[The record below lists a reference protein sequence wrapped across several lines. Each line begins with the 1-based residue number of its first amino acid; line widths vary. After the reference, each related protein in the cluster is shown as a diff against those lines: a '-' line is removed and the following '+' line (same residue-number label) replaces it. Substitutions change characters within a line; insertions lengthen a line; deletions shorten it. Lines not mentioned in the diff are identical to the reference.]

1 MVQAGRKAQR
11 ETNST
16 AYRELVRGLASVS
29 DVLAPTPAG
38 IYDCLTKAHLS
49 EKHAVS
55 TMLSREELSRE
66 APEAGVPDELS
77 DKAIAGHF
85 ANAAGFYSAAAM
97 DSVATGDLPRAF
109 KYYRKAAIH
118 ARRAAALQTPCDAKL
133 LEQVREYKGKAV
145 IVRQEIAR
153 RTVLRKRFSLGILK
167 RRR

>member
-1 MVQAGRKAQR
+1 MVKAGKKAHR
-11 ETNST
+11 DTNAT
-16 AYRELVRGLASVS
+16 AFRELVRGLASVS
-29 DVLAPTPAG
+29 DVIAPTPAS

-55 TMLSREELSRE
+55 AMLSREELSRE

-85 ANAAGFYSAAAM
+85 ADAAGYYGAAAM
-97 DSVATGDLPRAF
+97 DNAATGDLPRAF

-118 ARRAAALQTPCDAKL
+118 ARRAATLQTPGDAKL
-133 LEQVREYKGKAV
+133 LEQAKEYKGKAA

-153 RTVLRKRFSLGILK
+153 RTLLRKRFSLGILK